1 MLLESGKSVDVDLVI
16 LSIGVRPESQLAKDA
31 SLTLNPRG
39 YIAVNDYMQT
49 NDPDVYAVGDVIET
63 QDLVFPDRKATVAL
77 GNIANMQ
84 ARIAAD
90 HIVLGKSIPYKGSL
104 GTSIVRAFDTVLALT
119 GWNEKRLKAAGIPYA
134 TTTITENSHAGYYP
148 NALPITLKITF
159 DPATGRVFGGQAGAC
174 VLPCVAT
181 FPVDI
186 WFDLFSFIFEQWVL
200 MASISA

>member
-1 MLLESGKSVDVDLVI
+1 VDLVV

-31 SLTLNPRG
+31 DLGLNSRG
-39 YIAVNDYMQT
+39 YITVNDYMQT
-49 NDPDVYAVGDVIET
+49 TDPSIYAVGDVIET

-148 NALPITLKITF
+148 GALPITLKITY
-159 DPATGRVFGGQAGAC
+159 DPATGRVYGGQAGKIHVKYQKQNVNKKA
-174 VLPCVAT
+174 
-181 FPVDI
+181 
-186 WFDLFSFIFEQWVL
+186 
-200 MASISA
+200 

>member
-1 MLLESGKSVDVDLVI
+1 LESGKVISADLVI
-16 LSIGVRPESQLAKDA
+16 LSIGMRPESQLAKDA
-31 SLTLNPRG
+31 HLALNPRG

-63 QDLVFPDRKATVAL
+63 RDLVFPERKATVAL

-119 GWNEKRLKAAGIPYA
+119 GWTEKRLKDAGIPYA

-148 NALPITLKITF
+148 GALPITMKITY
-159 DPATGRVFGGQAGAC
+159 DPATGRLYGGQAGT
-174 VLPCVAT
+174 L
-181 FPVDI
+181 I
-186 WFDLFSFIFEQWVL
+186 
-200 MASISA
+200 